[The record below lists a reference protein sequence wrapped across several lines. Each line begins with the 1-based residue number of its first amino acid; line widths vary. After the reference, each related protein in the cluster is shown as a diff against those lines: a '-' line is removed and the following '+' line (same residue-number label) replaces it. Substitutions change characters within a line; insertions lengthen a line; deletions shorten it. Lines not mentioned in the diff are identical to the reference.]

1 MATVYRS
8 KIDAWMLG
16 VLLMGMAVAAFGV
29 SHLPPAM
36 PPLARG
42 FAHAVAVIAIG
53 LPLWVLLSTRYVLG
67 PQTLSVRSGPFSWN
81 IPLAGISAVAP
92 SSSTLS
98 SPALSMDR
106 LRIDYGAGKSLL
118 ISPRDKARFMREL
131 EALRQHAG

>member
-1 MATVYRS
+1 MVTVYRS

-16 VLLMGMAVAAFGV
+16 VLLMGMAVAAFGI

-36 PPLARG
+36 PPPARG

-53 LPLWVLLSTRYVLG
+53 LPVWVLLSTRYALS

-81 IPLAGISAVAP
+81 ISLASITAVAP
-92 SSSTLS
+92 SSSNLS

-106 LRIDYGAGKSLL
+106 LRIDYGGGKSLL
-118 ISPRDKARFMREL
+118 ISPRDQAKFLREL
-131 EALRQHAG
+131 EALRRRPG